1 MSSEGRRRVALRTLK
16 TIGAAVSLAFVG
28 WGAVQIVIAL
38 QGDPKRLAS
47 PGQTPAIREVVL
59 VTDGVLDHNWIVD
72 ALALPKGA
80 TLMDVDLFQLRNR
93 LMSFGQVHSAML
105 TRNFPAT
112 LHVKLSERSPVA
124 RVMAQIGSEPP
135 HPYLIARDGV
145 VFDGVGYDS
154 HLLESLP
161 WLDGVKL
168 TKSDGEFLPVER
180 MDVVADLL
188 GKAKLE
194 AEHLYR
200 TWQIVSME
208 RLETDGELLVK
219 SADIATIRFSV
230 TEDFFR
236 QLARLDTLLDTAR
249 ARTDQPL
256 REVNLAIGAQVP
268 AAFDDP
274 ALSPGKP
281 APKNTRPAS
290 AAPLPLF
297 PPPSRKT

>member
-1 MSSEGRRRVALRTLK
+1 MSSEGRRRVVLRTLK
-16 TIGAAVSLAFVG
+16 TIGAAVSLVLVC
-28 WGAVQIVIAL
+28 WGAVQIVSAL
-38 QGDPKRLAS
+38 QGDPKRLTS
-47 PGQTPAIREVVL
+47 PSQTPVIREVVL
-59 VTDGVLDHNWIVD
+59 VTDGVLDQHWIVD
-72 ALALPKGA
+72 ALALPKGT
-80 TLMDVDLFQLRNR
+80 TLMDVDLFHLRNR
-93 LMSFGQVHSAML
+93 LMSFGQVHSATL

-112 LHVKLSERSPVA
+112 LHVKIAERSPVA
-124 RVMAQIGSEPP
+124 KVMAQIGSEPP
-135 HPYLIARDGV
+135 HPYLVARDGV

-154 HLLESLP
+154 HLLDSLP

-168 TKSDGEFLPVER
+168 TKSADGFVPVER
-180 MDVVADLL
+180 MEVVAELL

-208 RLETDGELLVK
+208 HLEADGELIVK

-249 ARTDQPL
+249 TRTDQPL

-274 ALSPGKP
+274 ALSPAQP
-281 APKNTRPAS
+281 ASKTARPAS

-297 PPPSRKT
+297 PPPPRKT

>member
-1 MSSEGRRRVALRTLK
+1 
-16 TIGAAVSLAFVG
+16 
-28 WGAVQIVIAL
+28 
-38 QGDPKRLAS
+38 
-47 PGQTPAIREVVL
+47 
-59 VTDGVLDHNWIVD
+59 
-72 ALALPKGA
+72 
-80 TLMDVDLFQLRNR
+80 
-93 LMSFGQVHSAML
+93 
-105 TRNFPAT
+105 
-112 LHVKLSERSPVA
+112 
-124 RVMAQIGSEPP
+124 
-135 HPYLIARDGV
+135 
-145 VFDGVGYDS
+145 
-154 HLLESLP
+154 
-161 WLDGVKL
+161 
-168 TKSDGEFLPVER
+168 
-180 MDVVADLL
+180 
-188 GKAKLE
+188 
-194 AEHLYR
+194 
-200 TWQIVSME
+200 ME